1 MIRYRKPLTELY
13 NNYQFLFLLIQGL
26 KFIKKNIN
34 IKMITIISGTNRQ
47 GSNTKKIAKAYSRFL
62 NEREVENK
70 ILALDEYSVF
80 ERNEDFVAM
89 EKEFLKG
96 ADKFIFIVAEYNGS
110 YPGIL
115 KLMID
120 NTDVKTVWPNK
131 KALLVG
137 VSTGRAGNLRGLEHL
152 TSSLMHLNI
161 HVHPNRLP
169 VSVVHTLLNEQEEI
183 VDSETLKIMS
193 IQINDFLQ
201 F

>member
-1 MIRYRKPLTELY
+1 
-13 NNYQFLFLLIQGL
+13 
-26 KFIKKNIN
+26 
-34 IKMITIISGTNRQ
+34 MITIISGTNRQ

-89 EKEFLKG
+89 EKEFLKS

-152 TSSLMHLNI
+152 TSSLMHLYI

>member
-1 MIRYRKPLTELY
+1 
-13 NNYQFLFLLIQGL
+13 
-26 KFIKKNIN
+26 
-34 IKMITIISGTNRQ
+34 MITLISGTNRQ

-80 ERNEDFVAM
+80 ERNEDFVTM
-89 EKEFLKG
+89 EKEFLKS

-161 HVHPNRLP
+161 NVHPNRLP

-193 IQINDFLQ
+193 KQINDFLQ